1 MTPLPPPAPLPA
13 DFLLSVLVPVYDES
27 ATVRELLARVQAT
40 PHRKEIVVV
49 DDGSTDATVAI
60 LREIAAADPS
70 IRLMRHERN
79 RGKGASLRTA
89 FAAAKGDVWL
99 IQDADLEYSPE
110 DYPALL
116 RPIVEGRA
124 HVVYGSRF
132 LDGGNAR
139 AHVYVHYLG
148 NKLLT
153 FVSNALTGLRLT
165 DMETCYKAMR
175 REVGQRLAI
184 RSDDFAVEPELT
196 AKFARMQARLV
207 EVPVRYAGR
216 AFAEGK
222 KITWVDGLRA
232 LRAILRFRFF
242 D

>member
-1 MTPLPPPAPLPA
+1 MPPLPPPAPLPA
-13 DFLLSVLVPVYDES
+13 DFLLSVLMPAFNEK
-27 ATVRELLARVQAT
+27 ATIREVIAAVKAA
-40 PHRKEIVVV
+40 PFRKEIVVV
-49 DDGSTDATVAI
+49 DDASTDGTGAI
-60 LREIAAADPS
+60 LRELAAADPT
-70 IRLMRHERN
+70 IRLLRHDRN

-89 FAAAKGDVWL
+89 FAVAMGDVWL

-116 RPIVEGRA
+116 RPLVEGKA

-132 LDGGNAR
+132 LGGGNAR
-139 AHVYVHYLG
+139 VHVYVHFLG

-153 FVSNALTGLRLT
+153 FLSNLLTGLRLT

-175 REVGQRLAI
+175 RDVGQRIAI

-196 AKFARMQARLV
+196 AKFARMQAWLV

-216 AFAEGK
+216 QFAEGK

-232 LRAILRFRFF
+232 LRAIVRFRFF

>member
-1 MTPLPPPAPLPA
+1 MPPLPPPAPLPA
-13 DFLLSVLVPVYDES
+13 DFLLSVLVPVFDES
-27 ATVRELLARVQAT
+27 ATLRELLARVQAT
-40 PHRKEIVVV
+40 PQRKEIVVV
-49 DDGSTDATVAI
+49 DDGSTDATGAI
-60 LREIAAADPS
+60 LRELAAADPS
-70 IRLMRHERN
+70 IRLLRHERN

-89 FAAAKGDVWL
+89 FAAARGDVWL

-116 RPIVEGRA
+116 RPLVEGKA

-132 LDGGNAR
+132 LGSGNAR
-139 AHVYVHYLG
+139 VHIYVHYLG

-153 FVSNALTGLRLT
+153 FLSNLLTGLGLT

-175 REVGQRLAI
+175 REVGERLAI

-196 AKFARMQARLV
+196 AKFARLQVRLV

-232 LRAILRFRFF
+232 LWAIVRFRFF
-242 D
+242 A

>member
-1 MTPLPPPAPLPA
+1 MPSLPPPAPLPA
-13 DFLLSVLVPVYDES
+13 DFLLSVLMPAFNEK
-27 ATVRELLARVQAT
+27 ATIREVIAAVKAA
-40 PHRKEIVVV
+40 PFRKEIVVV
-49 DDGSTDATVAI
+49 DDASTDGTGAI
-60 LREIAAADPS
+60 LRELASADPT
-70 IRLMRHERN
+70 IRLLRHDRN

-89 FAAAKGDVWL
+89 FAVAMGDVWL

-116 RPIVEGRA
+116 RPLVEGKA

-132 LDGGNAR
+132 LGGGNAR
-139 AHVYVHYLG
+139 VHVYVHFLG

-153 FVSNALTGLRLT
+153 FLSNLLTGLSLT

-175 REVGQRLAI
+175 REVGQRIAI

-196 AKFARMQARLV
+196 AKFARMQAWLV

-216 AFAEGK
+216 QFAEGK

-232 LRAILRFRFF
+232 LRAIVRFRFF

>member
-1 MTPLPPPAPLPA
+1 MPPLPPPAPLPA
-13 DFLLSVLVPVYDES
+13 GFLLSVLMPAFNEK
-27 ATVRELLARVQAT
+27 ATIREVIAAVKAT
-40 PHRKEIVVV
+40 PFRKEIVVV
-49 DDGSTDATVAI
+49 DDASTDGTGEV

-70 IRLMRHERN
+70 IRLLRHERN

-153 FVSNALTGLRLT
+153 FVSNVLTGLRLT

-175 REVGQRLAI
+175 REVGQRVAI

>member
-1 MTPLPPPAPLPA
+1 MPPLPPPAPLPA
-13 DFLLSVLVPVYDES
+13 DFLLSVLVPVFDES

-40 PHRKEIVVV
+40 PQRKEIVVV

-60 LREIAAADPS
+60 LRELAAADPS
-70 IRLMRHERN
+70 IRLLRHERN

-116 RPIVEGRA
+116 RPIVEGKA
-124 HVVYGSRF
+124 HVVFGSRF
-132 LDGGNAR
+132 LGGGNAR
-139 AHVYVHYLG
+139 VHVYLHYLG

-153 FVSNALTGLRLT
+153 FLSNLLTGLGLT

-175 REVGQRLAI
+175 REVGQRIAI

-196 AKFARMQARLV
+196 AKIARMKARLV

-216 AFAEGK
+216 DFAEGK

-232 LRAILRFRFF
+232 LWAILRFRFL